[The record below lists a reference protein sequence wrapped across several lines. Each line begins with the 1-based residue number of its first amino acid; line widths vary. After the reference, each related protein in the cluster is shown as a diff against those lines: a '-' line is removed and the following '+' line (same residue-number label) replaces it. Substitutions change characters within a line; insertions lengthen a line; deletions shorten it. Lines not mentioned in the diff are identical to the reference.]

1 MANKIGSVD
10 QAAIGKLGKKP
21 AEAAAENR
29 VAPDRAALH
38 GRADRPAGA
47 HDTVELTGRA
57 KLLARLE
64 ASLDTAS
71 SVDEARVEELRSAI
85 ANGDY
90 ELDSASIAD
99 AMLRFERVLGK

>member
-10 QAAIGKLGKKP
+10 QATIGKLGKKP
-21 AEAAAENR
+21 SEAAADNR
-29 VAPDRAALH
+29 VASERGALH
-38 GRADRPAGA
+38 GRADRPAGTG
-47 HDTVELTGRA
+47 DTVELTGRA

-85 ANGDY
+85 ANGEY
-90 ELDSASIAD
+90 PLDSAAIAD
-99 AMLRFERVLGK
+99 AMLRFERLLGK

>member
-10 QAAIGKLGKKP
+10 QATIGKLGKKP
-21 AEAAAENR
+21 AETAADNR
-29 VAPDRAALH
+29 VAPERGAHA
-38 GRADRPAGA
+38 RSDRPAGA

-71 SVDEARVEELRSAI
+71 SVDEARVDQLRSAI
-85 ANGDY
+85 ENGEY
-90 ELDSASIAD
+90 ELDAASIAD
-99 AMLRFERVLGK
+99 AMLRFERLLGK